1 MRVFKSNSF
10 LRGFFLMALAL
21 ALSGPL
27 HAQTGPEP
35 TKEETIA
42 TAIEDLQSGNAD
54 RRKGAVML
62 LAKYP
67 NEIVARRGLL
77 RALDDEAAIVRRA
90 AVVSLIE
97 NRNTLSPAIARKL
110 VLGLEDPDAE
120 VRQSVASALDLLLL
134 QLLRGMPGAQ
144 NALQP
149 VQEAIRSALGDEQPI
164 VRRRVLESIR
174 FFPGQKPT
182 EEVRATLDDPV
193 VAVRLAAY
201 ETAASIL
208 PPREFIE
215 AAAARHPDPSV
226 SCRLLLAN
234 SLARRPHPASAPLLE
249 KLRAD
254 EDPRVASAAAF
265 ALFLVRPQ
273 ASFPEPVL
281 ERIAGG
287 RLESIEEQRLLQT
300 LRALP
305 TETGRALARTL
316 LEKASG
322 DLRRQAANLLLRSY
336 GDAIPEQLL
345 LRLMEDESGSL
356 RQSAL
361 RFARSRGDRLSWDF
375 YDKLAENPHA
385 NVRANALAIAGSA
398 SPEIR
403 RKLAFALLIDEEP
416 SIRGAALETIAVLRP
431 DNLDRIFMASL
442 RDPDP
447 TVRRR
452 AVNLLLGPLGSD
464 GRRIARDFLEQF
476 PDAPVADILRRQLSS
491 S

>member
-1 MRVFKSNSF
+1 MCVSKISYRLFPF
-10 LRGFFLMALAL
+10 LLLAL
-21 ALSGPL
+21 CGSL
-27 HAQTGPEP
+27 HAEAEGEP
-35 TKEETIA
+35 TTEATIA
-42 TAIEDLQSGNAD
+42 TAIEDLQAGSAD

-67 NEIVARRGLL
+67 NEVVARRGLL
-77 RALDDEAAIVRRA
+77 RALDDEAALVRRA

-97 NRNTLSPAIARKL
+97 NRNTLTPAIARKL
-110 VLGLEDPDAE
+110 VLALEDPDAE

-149 VQEAIRSALGDEQPI
+149 VREAVRTALGDEQPI
-164 VRRRVLESIR
+164 VRRRVLEALR

-182 EEVRATLDDPV
+182 KEVRAALEDPV

-208 PPREFIE
+208 PPREFVE

-249 KLRAD
+249 ELRAD

-265 ALFLVRPQ
+265 ALFLIRPQ
-273 ASFPEPVL
+273 APFPEPVL
-281 ERIAGG
+281 ERITGG

-305 TETGRALARTL
+305 TETGRGLAETL
-316 LEKASG
+316 LERAPG
-322 DLRRQAANLLLRSY
+322 NLRRQAANLLLRSY
-336 GDAIPEQLL
+336 GESIPEQLL
-345 LRLMEDESGSL
+345 LRLMEDENASL

-375 YDKLAENPHA
+375 YDKLDGNPYA

-431 DNLDRIFMASL
+431 DNLARIFKASL

-452 AVNLLLGPLGSD
+452 AVNLLLGPLGPE
-464 GRRIARDFLEQF
+464 GRRIARDFLEQY
-476 PDAPVADILRRQLSS
+476 PEAPVANLLRRQLSS